1 MAIIAGYKNRPK
13 LYFQRK
19 YFCIFVNMWLI
30 KNFIVILYSLF
41 VAILSILIYPFDYRN
56 KLSNPLMKVWT
67 NIVLFIYG
75 IKVNV
80 YGAENI
86 DPLKGK
92 IYISNHASYMD
103 IFIQLAKLPDNV
115 RMIYKKEINRVPI
128 LGWAMYCAGF
138 VSLDR
143 NKIREAMKSL
153 DKAAQR
159 VKKGLSVVIYPEG
172 TRTKDGKI
180 GEFKRGMFFLADKA
194 QSDIIPVSLQGT
206 YEIMPLGSSR
216 VKPGVVN
223 MIIGKPI
230 QYRKDKELLGEIR
243 DIVIKNV
250 KSSK

>member
-1 MAIIAGYKNRPK
+1 
-13 LYFQRK
+13 
-19 YFCIFVNMWLI
+19 MWLI
-30 KNFIVILYSLF
+30 KNFIVILYSLV

-67 NIVLFIYG
+67 NIVLFIFG

-86 DPLKGK
+86 YPSKGK

-103 IFIQLAKLPDNV
+103 IFIQIAKLPDNV
-115 RMIYKKEINRVPI
+115 RMIYKKEINKIPI

-138 VSLDR
+138 VALNR

-172 TRTKDGKI
+172 TRTTDGNV
-180 GEFKRGMFFLADKA
+180 GEFKRGMFFLAGKA
-194 QSDIIPVSLQGT
+194 QADIVPVSLQGT

-216 VKPGVVN
+216 VKSGVVN
-223 MIIGKPI
+223 MIIGKPV
-230 QYRKDKELLGEIR
+230 QYRKDKELLNEIR
-243 DIVIKNV
+243 DTVIKNL
-250 KSSK
+250 KK